1 MAIRSIS
8 KSDTLETF
16 RQEFNALAKDDFG
29 DIANLSGAISANNL
43 VDAMNETISIATSTA
58 GWTIADDTSTTQIV
72 GGGDTL
78 TVLGTANQ
86 IQTVVSPQDT
96 ITFSFPKNVT
106 IPNSLTALGTT
117 HTFGTVEISGNSIRS
132 VDTNMLSVLDTLRVS
147 QLDTG
152 SGLLAI
158 DEASSIPRITSS
170 AACKALTFDA
180 VPLFNESI
188 EFDGTTAGTF
198 KTTVTAT
205 DPTANNTITIP
216 DVTGTLITAFTVLKP
231 LIVSVIGTLKTLKA
245 IIIGITATT
254 GGPLLALIA
263 GVTTGIVGLTRAIID
278 TNKERDELNKL
289 IKNGTAASLEDII
302 NPFASASPP
311 YAASTHPL

>member
-43 VDAMNETISIATSTA
+43 VDAMNETISVATSTA
-58 GWTIADDTSTTQIV
+58 GFTIADDTSTTQII

-78 TVLGTANQ
+78 TILGTANQ
-86 IQTVVSPQDT
+86 IQAVVSATDT
-96 ITFSFPKNVT
+96 LTLSFPNDVT

-117 HTFGTVEISGNSIRS
+117 HTFGSVEISGNNIRS

-158 DEASSIPRITSS
+158 DEASSIPRFTSS
-170 AACKALTFDA
+170 ATGKALTFDA

-205 DPTANNTITIP
+205 DPTADRTITLP
-216 DVTGTLITAFTVLKP
+216 DITGTVITTGDTGTITSTMIAPGTLTGSDLADDSIGEAKIADDAVGQDQLKSVVNLQILNSSGGVLKS
-231 LIVSVIGTLKTLKA
+231 IYG
-245 IIIGITATT
+245 
-254 GGPLLALIA
+254 A
-263 GVTTGIVGLTRAIID
+263 GA
-278 TNKERDELNKL
+278 
-289 IKNGTAASLEDII
+289 
-302 NPFASASPP
+302 
-311 YAASTHPL
+311 